1 MELALFVI
9 AAALSVGG
17 AIGVVMVNNVV
28 HAAVYLLIAML
39 GVAAAFV
46 LLYAEFLAL
55 VQLLIYGG
63 AVTMV
68 ILFALM
74 LTRRSAHE
82 EQAHHVRWPIAA
94 GVSVGVFALL
104 ASASLLEAG
113 RFNSAER
120 SGIGL
125 EELGRTLFEE
135 WAIPFEVAS
144 LVLLIAVVGAIVIG
158 RAGRAE
164 DIASPEGAPPR
175 HVRPGT
181 GRGEA
186 R

>member
-1 MELALFVI
+1 MELVLFTI
-9 AAALSVGG
+9 AAVLSVGG
-17 AIGVVMVNNVV
+17 AVGVVTVNNVV
-28 HAAVYLLIAML
+28 HAAVYLLVAML
-39 GVAAAFV
+39 GVAAVFV

-82 EQAHHVRWPIAA
+82 EQAEHVRWPIAA
-94 GVSVGVFALL
+94 GVSGGVFALL
-104 ASASLLEAG
+104 ATVSLLDVE
-113 RFNSAER
+113 RLNSAER
-120 SGIGL
+120 TGISL
-125 EELGRTLFEE
+125 ETLGRTLFEE

-158 RAGRAE
+158 RAGRIE
-164 DIASPEGAPPR
+164 DMASPEGAPPR

-181 GRGEA
+181 GRGGS

>member
-1 MELALFVI
+1 MELVLFVI
-9 AAALSVGG
+9 AAVLSLGG
-17 AIGVVMVNNVV
+17 AVGVVTVNNVV

-39 GVAAAFV
+39 GVAAVFV

-74 LTRRSAHE
+74 LTRRGAHDA
-82 EQAHHVRWPIAA
+82 QAEHVRWPVAA
-94 GVSVGVFALL
+94 AVSGGVFALL
-104 ASASLLEAG
+104 ATASMMDAG
-113 RFNSAER
+113 RLNSAER
-120 SGIGL
+120 TGIGL

-158 RAGRAE
+158 RAGRVE
-164 DIASPEGAPPR
+164 DMASPEGAPPR

-181 GRGEA
+181 HRGGS